1 MRDLDV
7 DTVLGW
13 RGRTVRD
20 RQGEKL
26 GKLGD
31 LYLDDQDRPAYAGI
45 STGLFGTKES
55 IVPLDGIRDDEGD
68 LLVSYDAALVRD
80 APSIDPD
87 ATLSPEEEEIL
98 GRHYGA
104 QAARTHGVEEDGT
117 MIRSEET
124 ATIHQGPMEPA
135 ERVRLRKVLVTENVE
150 KVVPLRRE
158 IIQVETDPPPE
169 GVIESTEDFEGRPED
184 VGERRLSDA

>member
-1 MRDLDV
+1 
-7 DTVLGW
+7 
-13 RGRTVRD
+13 
-20 RQGEKL
+20 
-26 GKLGD
+26 
-31 LYLDDQDRPAYAGI
+31 
-45 STGLFGTKES
+45 
-55 IVPLDGIRDDEGD
+55 
-68 LLVSYDAALVRD
+68 
-80 APSIDPD
+80 
-87 ATLSPEEEEIL
+87 
-98 GRHYGA
+98 
-104 QAARTHGVEEDGT
+104 